1 MKHLQKIREYE
12 LGRVLFEIQSRM
24 QKGSKILEIGAG
36 TGWQAKK
43 LAEHGFSVE
52 AIDIEKSNY
61 LEHRIWPV
69 LDYDGRNIPFPGHYF
84 DVVFSSNVL
93 EHIPHQEDFQREIKR
108 VLKADGIAVHVLP
121 SGSWRLWTNVTHY
134 LFILKTLLKKILS
147 LIPITIGSHQKD
159 GAVPKNPAVVKRVR
173 RKAFIKQAFF
183 PSRHG
188 EVGNF
193 ISEIYWFC
201 RFRWNKFFKHSGW
214 KTIKYFHNNLFY
226 TGYSVL
232 DSILSIRCR
241 KLLSC
246 VLGSSCHIYILKRST
261 LKLK

>member
-1 MKHLQKIREYE
+1 MSMKHLQKIREYE
-12 LGRVLFEIQSRM
+12 LGRVLFDIQSRI
-24 QKGSKILEIGAG
+24 QKGSKILEVGAG

-52 AIDIEKSNY
+52 AIDIEKSDY

-69 LDYDGRNIPFPGHYF
+69 LNYDGKNIPFPDNYF

-93 EHIPHQEDFQREIKR
+93 EHIPPQEDFQTEIKR
-108 VLKADGIAVHVLP
+108 VLKADGIAIHVLP
-121 SGSWRLWTNVTHY
+121 SGSWRFWTNKTHY
-134 LFILKTLLKKILS
+134 LFILKTVLKKLLS
-147 LIPITIGSHQKD
+147 IITITTGSNQKD
-159 GAVPKNPAVVKRVR
+159 GAVRKNPEVVKRVR
-173 RKAFIKQAFF
+173 RIEFIKQAFF

-193 ISEIYWFC
+193 ISEIYWFS
-201 RFRWNKFFKHSGW
+201 RFRWNKFFKNSGW
-214 KTIKYFHNNLFY
+214 KTEKYFHNNLFY

-232 DSILSIRCR
+232 DSILSIRFR

-246 VLGSSCHIYILKRST
+246 VLGSSCHIYILKRSI
-261 LKLK
+261 